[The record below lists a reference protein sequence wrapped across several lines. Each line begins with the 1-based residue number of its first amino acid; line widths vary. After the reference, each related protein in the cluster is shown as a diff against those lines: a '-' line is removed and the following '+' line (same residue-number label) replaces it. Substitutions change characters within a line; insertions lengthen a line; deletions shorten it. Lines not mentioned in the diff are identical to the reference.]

1 MLLNKL
7 RAIAV
12 VLACWGM
19 LFPLPAQAQTP
30 ELKPS
35 ASPSTAKVKVTD
47 VALSKDSTIVGQVT
61 DEQSR
66 PRAGVEVTV
75 RQTKGVLATA
85 VTDSQGRYAFRG
97 LQQGVYCLSSDK
109 SVVICRVWNEKA
121 APPVA
126 SPQLLLVDGDTIVRG
141 QRPLGDFFTSDAF
154 LLAMVVA
161 AAIAIPVAISN
172 SRNNTSPSG
181 S

>member
-85 VTDSQGRYAFRG
+85 VTDSQG
-97 LQQGVYCLSSDK
+97 S
-109 SVVICRVWNEKA
+109 
-121 APPVA
+121 
-126 SPQLLLVDGDTIVRG
+126 
-141 QRPLGDFFTSDAF
+141 
-154 LLAMVVA
+154 
-161 AAIAIPVAISN
+161 
-172 SRNNTSPSG
+172 
-181 S
+181 